1 MAQEVRWRSDGHQL
15 SPSSTVDI
23 LRFEVV
29 DLNNVIKS
37 CVAVSELYDGLV
49 DKGGLQTGSHVIPV
63 SCFAVTGIWTP
74 QLLAADTHFQSFR
87 LVEAA
92 TLLDA
97 GFAIWPTGVFIE
109 GVPDARNEV
118 HYDVIVAQGELDLSS
133 FASASRVE
141 RARARDALRPAFER
155 LLGLL
160 GEAQPL

>member
-49 DKGGLQTGSHVIPV
+49 EKGGLQTGSRVVPV
-63 SCFAVTGIWTP
+63 SCFALTAAWTP
-74 QLLAADTHFQSFR
+74 RRLAAGTHFRSFR

-97 GFAIWPTGVFIE
+97 GFAIWPTGAFVE
-109 GVPDARNEV
+109 GVPDDRNEV
-118 HYDVIVAQGELDLSS
+118 HYDVIVVQGELDLSG
-133 FASASRVE
+133 FASASKVE
-141 RARARDALRPAFER
+141 RARARDALRPEFER
-155 LLGLL
+155 LLALL
-160 GEAQPL
+160 GKAQPL